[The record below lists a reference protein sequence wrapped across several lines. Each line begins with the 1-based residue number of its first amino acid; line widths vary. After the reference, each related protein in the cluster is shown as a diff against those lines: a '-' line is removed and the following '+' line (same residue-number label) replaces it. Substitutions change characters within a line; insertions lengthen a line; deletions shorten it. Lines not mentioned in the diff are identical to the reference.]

1 MTPTGA
7 HHNYFLEPGRQ
18 SLWPKKL
25 EFESAIS
32 LYLNQGECSRRQFHA
47 APSPGPC
54 E

>member
-7 HHNYFLEPGRQ
+7 HHNYFLELGRQ

-32 LYLNQGECSRRQFHA
+32 LHLNQGECSRRQFHA
-47 APSPGPC
+47 APSAPC